1 MINRIKTFLTE
12 RGGAPTTARRH
23 DRDELKVAAACLLVE
38 AARMDSTIGAVERK
52 TITRL
57 VSERFSLNAEEAD
70 DLVSHAEAR
79 AEQSS
84 QLFGFTRTVKER
96 FSFEERIELIEMLW
110 EVIYADD
117 HVHDLEANLMRRVT
131 GLIHVPDQESGAAR
145 KRVLAR
151 RETAP
156 APEGG

>member
-1 MINRIKTFLTE
+1 
-12 RGGAPTTARRH
+12 
-23 DRDELKVAAACLLVE
+23 
-38 AARMDSTIGAVERK
+38 MDTTIGPAERE

-84 QLFGFTRTVKER
+84 QLFGFTRTVKEQ

-110 EVIYADD
+110 EVIYADG
-117 HVHDLEANLMRRVT
+117 HVHHLESNLMRRVA

-151 RETAP
+151 RFP
-156 APEGG
+156 DPEHGSARPPGASNSIRRWRCATSSWVTLLSR

>member
-1 MINRIKTFLTE
+1 MINRIKAFLTE
-12 RGGAPTTARRH
+12 RGAASPAGRH
-23 DRDELKVAAACLLVE
+23 DRDELEVAAACLLVE
-38 AARMDSTIGAVERK
+38 AARMDSTVGAMERD

-57 VSERFSLNAEEAD
+57 VSERFSLNAEEAN
-70 DLVSHAEAR
+70 DLVSLAEAK

-84 QLFGFTRTVKER
+84 QLFGFTRTVKEQ

-117 HVHDLEANLMRRVT
+117 HVHDLESNLMRRVA

-151 RETAP
+151 RDVGNASG
-156 APEGG
+156 A